1 MGMPP
6 NSMVYRATIWAT
18 TKPYS
23 VQLLVEVES
32 KLLYH
37 HTISFYLITSQ
48 IHFQVVLNWH
58 KWLLIMYSREEG
70 GQSNDYMITG
80 GGGVTN
86 ILHNKTNFSTN
97 L

>member
-1 MGMPP
+1 MPP

-37 HTISFYLITSQ
+37 HTISFYIINSLKKY
-48 IHFQVVLNWH
+48 NDN
-58 KWLLIMYSREEG
+58 LLKDKHSLMPYGAINGPPRL
-70 GQSNDYMITG
+70 
-80 GGGVTN
+80 
-86 ILHNKTNFSTN
+86 ILHIFFPVDKG
-97 L
+97 

>member
-1 MGMPP
+1 MPP

-37 HTISFYLITSQ
+37 HTISFYYFHIGNEVFMPYARARQFGRTLIEKYD
-48 IHFQVVLNWH
+48 FL
-58 KWLLIMYSREEG
+58 K
-70 GQSNDYMITG
+70 
-80 GGGVTN
+80 
-86 ILHNKTNFSTN
+86 
-97 L
+97 

>member
-1 MGMPP
+1 MPP

-37 HTISFYLITSQ
+37 HTISFYGTMVSAECNMGRAAS
-48 IHFQVVLNWH
+48 FPYTGCKDRKSVV
-58 KWLLIMYSREEG
+58 
-70 GQSNDYMITG
+70 
-80 GGGVTN
+80 
-86 ILHNKTNFSTN
+86 
-97 L
+97 

>member
-37 HTISFYLITSQ
+37 HTISFYTDLIELISSSSLC
-48 IHFQVVLNWH
+48 LNSFNLQLNEM
-58 KWLLIMYSREEG
+58 LLYS
-70 GQSNDYMITG
+70 
-80 GGGVTN
+80 
-86 ILHNKTNFSTN
+86 
-97 L
+97 